1 MEFKTGEHL
10 IFPRASQ
17 EWIVPHVVEMEALL
31 HQVQAGWGCCRP
43 ALLNNEVNY
52 GTPSTSKHV

>member
-10 IFPRASQ
+10 ISPQASQ

-31 HQVQAGWGCCRP
+31 HQVQAVGVVVDQLC
-43 ALLNNEVNY
+43 
-52 GTPSTSKHV
+52 